1 MDDSLYITTYWAYLH
16 SLGLQSQIGPNSQI
30 TQILEQ
36 TQWDEPQTSID
47 QNNSAVVALI
57 EAENS
62 DDPTVRALY
71 LNMAIATLEQASDH
85 PLCMAHWILIK
96 SLLGE
101 REEALQV
108 GFSTFVS
115 LLQPVYNSPDTTPAG
130 LIYLPKA
137 WQGQKASWQLH
148 EILQAQSGDRQALL
162 LLGETLRQ
170 SQLIFYSPAGLRF
183 LQLAATLFP
192 HSAPIQQSLG
202 ISSLLNGQ
210 WEGLLY
216 LHQANQQ
223 QPECSSIL
231 QSLYLAYKD
240 LRQSETSLFWLK
252 NAQTVAHQHPQL
264 PAWQWVNLDAAS
276 PFTYATVETDML
288 LAVEPSFQSIVTS
301 VLLTHGDWFEQ
312 EMEFWRDQIQPG
324 MAVIDVGANVGIYTI
339 TAARRVGKT
348 GRVIAVEPFSNCVQ
362 CLQETCRVNDLNWVT
377 VCQSAA
383 SDRNGTI
390 RLALHDASELN
401 QVITT
406 EDELASG
413 TYEEV
418 PCFSLDTLI
427 EQENLRQVD
436 FLKIDAEGHE
446 LQVLQGSDRLLQR
459 FSPTILYENI
469 AGSQGNN
476 TLVADFLTA
485 RDYRLYR
492 YQPFVKQLIPLDSPT
507 DLHGSLN
514 IIALPPE

>member
-1 MDDSLYITTYWAYLH
+1 
-16 SLGLQSQIGPNSQI
+16 
-30 TQILEQ
+30 
-36 TQWDEPQTSID
+36 
-47 QNNSAVVALI
+47 
-57 EAENS
+57 
-62 DDPTVRALY
+62 
-71 LNMAIATLEQASDH
+71 
-85 PLCMAHWILIK
+85 
-96 SLLGE
+96 
-101 REEALQV
+101 
-108 GFSTFVS
+108 
-115 LLQPVYNSPDTTPAG
+115 
-130 LIYLPKA
+130 
-137 WQGQKASWQLH
+137 
-148 EILQAQSGDRQALL
+148 
-162 LLGETLRQ
+162 
-170 SQLIFYSPAGLRF
+170 
-183 LQLAATLFP
+183 
-192 HSAPIQQSLG
+192 
-202 ISSLLNGQ
+202 
-210 WEGLLY
+210 
-216 LHQANQQ
+216 
-223 QPECSSIL
+223 
-231 QSLYLAYKD
+231 
-240 LRQSETSLFWLK
+240 
-252 NAQTVAHQHPQL
+252 
-264 PAWQWVNLDAAS
+264 
-276 PFTYATVETDML
+276 ML

-301 VLLTHGDWFEQ
+301 VLLTYGDWFEQ

-377 VCQSAA
+377 VCRSAA

-427 EQENLRQVD
+427 EQEKLHQVD

-469 AGSQGNN
+469 AGSQGSN
-476 TLVADFLTA
+476 TPVADFLMA
-485 RDYRLYR
+485 RGYRLYR
-492 YQPFVKQLIPLDSPT
+492 YQPFVKQLIPLNSPT